1 MKFLDQFVNDGAFK
15 IEKVIPN
22 KIILETQQLILSE
35 LKKKTEGRKSNNN
48 LDDYLNLILK
58 KRELLDLQRELV
70 DYLVYKQQIKK
81 ILLSKKLLD
90 LMISILGPDIHY
102 IRSFDMAINRNE
114 ENGYFFKN
122 PHQEFWSGCGLS
134 TLQLWIP
141 VFYENGMGT
150 IDFYPGSH
158 KMGLIPNKD
167 RKPYKLPK
175 NIKAKNLK
183 INLGDVFVFH
193 SLTLHKSAQNFSK
206 KTRIAFPIQ
215 LTNMSNEGNLGY
227 DNLKDFGELHRGPL
241 NKIKKLLGNPL
252 LSPFRTEKGDI
263 IKF

>member
-1 MKFLDQFVNDGAFK
+1 GKKLD
-15 IEKVIPN
+15 
-22 KIILETQQLILSE
+22 
-35 LKKKTEGRKSNNN
+35 KK
-48 LDDYLNLILK
+48 LDDYLNNILK
-58 KRELLDLQRELV
+58 KNELVDIQRELV

-90 LMISILGPDIHY
+90 LLISILGPDIHY

-114 ENGYFFKN
+114 EKGYFFKN

-134 TLQLWIP
+134 TVQLWIP
-141 VFYENGMGT
+141 IFYEHGMGT

-158 KMGLIPNKD
+158 KMGLIPNKN

-175 NIKAKNLK
+175 NIKSKNLK

-193 SLTLHKSAQNFSK
+193 SLTLHKSSLNLSK

-215 LTNMSNEGNLGY
+215 VTNISIDNQTGY

-252 LSPFRTEKGDI
+252 LSPFRTEKSEI
-263 IKF
+263 TKY